1 MRRRGSRP
9 CIGSGLGRL
18 SPTWDM
24 SQCLETLLIVTTVR
38 ALPAG
43 GGWGPGMLP
52 NTLQFTGKPHTAKD
66 AAPSNVTSAEREKPA
81 IRHRPARAQK
91 PHSILNK
98 ER

>member
-1 MRRRGSRP
+1 
-9 CIGSGLGRL
+9 
-18 SPTWDM
+18 
-24 SQCLETLLIVTTVR
+24 
-38 ALPAG
+38 
-43 GGWGPGMLP
+43 MLP

-66 AAPSNVTSAEREKPA
+66 AAPSTVTSAEREKPA